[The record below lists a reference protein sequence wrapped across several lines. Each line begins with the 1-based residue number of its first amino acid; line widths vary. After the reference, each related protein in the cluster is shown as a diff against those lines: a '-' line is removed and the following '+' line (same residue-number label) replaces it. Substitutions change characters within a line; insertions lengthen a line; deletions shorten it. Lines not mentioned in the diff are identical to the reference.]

1 MLKERTPKDS
11 CTWCSMKKRWQGG
24 MEDRMGGRE
33 FKRMCRMI
41 FGFLISC
48 SFISSIISNYKPCLG
63 MNNCQNWVLKAKS
76 KWLENK
82 NTLTARKV
90 SRNWGNI
97 AWRKKFVRIFLL
109 PSPSLCNNIKDYLK
123 LSYWREDFQNWM
135 PKANGKG
142 LRHKNLIKVRES
154 PSKIG
159 NDEWDNDDDVLLL
172 LLVLGFLREVIYQ
185 E

>member
-1 MLKERTPKDS
+1 
-11 CTWCSMKKRWQGG
+11 
-24 MEDRMGGRE
+24 
-33 FKRMCRMI
+33 
-41 FGFLISC
+41 
-48 SFISSIISNYKPCLG
+48 
-63 MNNCQNWVLKAKS
+63 
-76 KWLENK
+76 
-82 NTLTARKV
+82 
-90 SRNWGNI
+90 
-97 AWRKKFVRIFLL
+97 
-109 PSPSLCNNIKDYLK
+109 
-123 LSYWREDFQNWM
+123 M